1 MTPPPGPPASDP
13 LPTPLAPEA
22 SASRETRWDWR
33 LKTRWFAAE
42 IVVVVAGVL
51 IALALNAWW
60 GARQSAAKE
69 RVYLQQL
76 ATDLELTA
84 TRLEG
89 AVESMTRTRDTSSR
103 LLSAFSDPER
113 ADPDSIAK
121 WSAQAVW
128 YSRPSLSLGV
138 ARALVSTDL
147 DVVRDDSIRT
157 TIFGLLSHA
166 EQHDAFDSE
175 TFSSFL
181 DYSNQLRPF
190 TPMAGRLVTFR
201 DLGVLDSIA
210 LAQTF
215 GALPVGADRQAA
227 YPMDVEAFLQN
238 REAYIVI
245 DGLFDMA
252 VDLRTFHTRFL
263 QRVRQAQGV
272 LARRGITPEAQVAP

>member
-1 MTPPPGPPASDP
+1 MPDPSPSGPPSPDP
-13 LPTPLAPEA
+13 ATP
-22 SASRETRWDWR
+22 ASRPRRWDWR
-33 LKTRWFAAE
+33 PKARWFAAE

-76 ATDLELTA
+76 ATDLALTA
-84 TRLEG
+84 DRLEG
-89 AVESMTRTRDTSSR
+89 AVESMTRARATSAR
-103 LLSAFSDPER
+103 LLSAFSDPDV
-113 ADPDSIAK
+113 AHPDSIAR
-121 WSAQAVW
+121 WSAQVVW

-157 TIFGLLSHA
+157 AIFDLLNHA
-166 EQHDAFDSE
+166 EQHEAFDRE
-175 TFSSFL
+175 TFSAFL

-190 TPMAGRLVTFR
+190 SPMAGRLVTFR
-201 DLGVLDSIA
+201 DLGVLDSAA
-210 LAQTF
+210 LAETF
-215 GALPVGADRQAA
+215 GPLPVGADGQVA
-227 YPMDVEAFLQN
+227 YPMDVEAFLQS
-238 REAYIVI
+238 RDAYVIV

-252 VDLRTFHTRFL
+252 VDLRLFHARLL

-272 LARRGITPEAQVAP
+272 LARRGITLDAQVAR